1 MADKKDKQS
10 FNNGTH
16 QPSLNDILK
25 TNSNANKVSGS
36 YNNRGANNGT
46 TMTPQSLDEILNK
59 DKKKQKVNP
68 SVANSASLCDLPG
81 LDDLVNIGS
90 HSKSFQQ
97 HTSSSRDESA
107 KTIHQ
112 IINSTRIEDSAK
124 QEKKIEGIVG
134 QKHRKVLS
142 IVIFLVFI
150 IIATSFFNPKQDK
163 GIAPEFALAQ
173 QLMVVVNGIEKYRLE
188 NNKTPEKLS
197 DLVEFPS
204 GAVEWRVD
212 QYDLQLEAS
221 ALEFFFWEDLNGYI
235 VISRL
240 GDEAWMYS
248 NEGESKIK
256 RVPAR

>member
-25 TNSNANKVSGS
+25 ASSDTNKVSGS
-36 YNNRGANNGT
+36 YQNRGAINGT
-46 TMTPQSLDEILNK
+46 STDPKSLDEILNNGQ
-59 DKKKQKVNP
+59 KKHIVKAG
-68 SVANSASLCDLPG
+68 VAHSASSSNLPS
-81 LDDLVNIGS
+81 LDDLVNTGS
-90 HSKSFQQ
+90 HSKSSQQ
-97 HTSSSRDESA
+97 NTSSHSDQST

-112 IINSTRIEDSAK
+112 IINSTKVKDSPK
-124 QEKKIEGIVG
+124 QEKQVGGIVG
-134 QKHRKVLS
+134 QKRRKIFS
-142 IVIFLVFI
+142 IVIISVLVV
-150 IIATSFFNPKQDK
+150 IATSVFNSKQDK
-163 GIAPEFALAQ
+163 GIVPESALVQ

-188 NNKTPEKLS
+188 NNRTPEKLS